1 MNKSITRITK
11 MDDWLFEVKMVRAIK
26 SKNYGDPY
34 SAIAQLTAS
43 GEQMHIDSHL
53 SVKDEELSKD
63 DFMTIYKFCQS
74 MGMKSISYDR
84 IKNGFRSSKKVDIC
98 ENQQPN
104 IRLVK

>member
-1 MNKSITRITK
+1 
-11 MDDWLFEVKMVRAIK
+11 
-26 SKNYGDPY
+26 
-34 SAIAQLTAS
+34 
-43 GEQMHIDSHL
+43 
-53 SVKDEELSKD
+53 
-63 DFMTIYKFCQS
+63 